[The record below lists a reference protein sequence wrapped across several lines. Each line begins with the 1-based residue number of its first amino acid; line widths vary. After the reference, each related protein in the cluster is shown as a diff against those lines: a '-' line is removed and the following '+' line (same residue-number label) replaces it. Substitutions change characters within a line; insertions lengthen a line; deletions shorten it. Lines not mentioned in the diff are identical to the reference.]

1 MRKKFPANKLA
12 YLINQFSAGNFCHP
26 AFFKL
31 LFRRQPQAI
40 KEIRMGAATQAGVD
54 NSESFLKSVNDMGDQ
69 SDTDAVLA
77 LLKANNWQGVVDYAK
92 TFQYYNFSKKPF
104 TADDVNAGLN
114 PWMFIAIP
122 DDYDDDNIKGSM
134 VAIRPYSSVGFG
146 VLAKGGIAVIPSGDV
161 LKTDKASAN
170 AGTAVGSPYT
180 VPFMND
186 GKKSSWTLSE
196 TSSGKLGFFKATTCY
211 CVLDGGGTVWTK
223 QYADMKD
230 PPLER
235 SDGNLVPGGTSNLAV
250 GNDIVTTF
258 ANYAAQNWSVAET
271 DLCNLAFRSQSSGG
285 GKVIMV
291 ANGATGALYNGT
303 GAIFKADDFKISWQG
318 YIDYFWMEFTNYTN
332 EGFEWVSDL
341 ATTSASWMENAA
353 MDTWDWISDTSSDAW
368 NEINDMWNQIPKGI
382 PTVPVDIF
390 NPTKW

>member
-1 MRKKFPANKLA
+1 
-12 YLINQFSAGNFCHP
+12 
-26 AFFKL
+26 
-31 LFRRQPQAI
+31 
-40 KEIRMGAATQAGVD
+40 MGAATQAGVD

-69 SDTDAVLA
+69 SDVDTVTG

-92 TFQYYNFSKKPF
+92 TFQYYNYSKKPF
-104 TADDVNAGLN
+104 TSDDVNAGLN

-122 DDYDDDNIKGSM
+122 DDYDDANIKGSM
-134 VAIRPYSSVGFG
+134 VAIRPYSGVGFG

-161 LKTDKASAN
+161 LETNKASAN

-180 VPFMND
+180 VPSMD
-186 GKKSSWTLSE
+186 GTKSSWTLSE
-196 TSSGKLGFFKATTCY
+196 TSTGKLGFFKATTCY

-230 PPLER
+230 PPMER

-258 ANYAAQNWSVAET
+258 ANYAAQSWSVAET
-271 DLCNLAFRSQSSGG
+271 DLCNLAFRAQSSGG
-285 GKVIMV
+285 GTVIMV
-291 ANGATGALYNGT
+291 ADGATGALYNGT

-318 YIDYFWMEFTNYTN
+318 YIDYFWMEFTNYTT

-341 ATTSASWMENAA
+341 ATTSSSWMENAA
-353 MDTWDWISDTSSDAW
+353 MDSWDWISDTSSDAW
-368 NEINDMWNQIPKGI
+368 NDINDAWKDVQSGLDD
-382 PTVPVDIF
+382 VGDAL